1 MSIFDW
7 FRSASS
13 RRGAAALPIEQ
24 QINVSFDTSIMQPAL
39 PIPRSVVPVRRIY
52 AAAEHTR
59 LNAGWTGSTSSS
71 DAEIRSSLTRMR
83 ARSRQL
89 CRDNPHAKRARVLTM
104 NNVIGSGIG
113 LQAQV
118 SSSRSELR
126 KSLND
131 AIEDAWRRWSRAEY
145 CHTGGTLHFSDLERA
160 LVSEMFEAGEVFVRM
175 HMRPF
180 GGSDIPFALE
190 LIESERVPHEF
201 QSIATGDRSRMGV
214 EVDQYF
220 RPIRYWVRDRHPS
233 DNQPGGMVTDTVRP
247 VPASEIIHLRLVER
261 WPQTRGVPWLHAVA
275 GTLNNM
281 GGYTEAE
288 IVAARASAQPIGW
301 EEPGDFPN
309 PEAEQQEDGT
319 YETPYEPGMVHH
331 GKKLNF
337 YSPNRPNTAL
347 PAFISHLLK
356 EVGIGSGYGIR
367 YAALSGDYSQATYSS
382 ERAAQLDDR
391 DGWRALQQI
400 FIRGFRVRIH
410 QMWMQQAVFAR
421 RITGVSVEAYMADR
435 EKFEA
440 ARFKARGW
448 SWIDPTKEVAAYK
461 EAEKAGYITKTQI
474 IAKTSDDTDVEDVF
488 SERRQELDAAEEL
501 DLQFDT
507 DPAAYAPKE
516 PADSTEPEP
525 EPEPKP
531 DDDEEEDADEGE
543 EQQRMRVVK

>member
-1 MSIFDW
+1 MNILDW
-7 FRSASS
+7 FRSVSP
-13 RRGAAALPIEQ
+13 RRGAAAPDIQQ
-24 QINVSFDTSIMQPAL
+24 QIQVAFDTSITMPAM
-39 PIPRSVVPVRRIY
+39 PVARSLSPVPVQRMY
-52 AAAEHTR
+52 QAAQNSR
-59 LNAGWTGSTSSS
+59 LTSGWVAGTTSS
-71 DAEIRSSLTRMR
+71 DTEIRSSLTNLR

-89 CRDNPHAKRARVLTM
+89 SRDNPYAKRLRVLTM
-104 NNVIGSGIG
+104 NNIIGSGIG

-118 SSSRSELR
+118 KASRTNLR
-126 KSLND
+126 KSVND
-131 AIEDAWRRWSRAEY
+131 AIEDAWWRWSCAEY
-145 CHTGGTLHFSDLERA
+145 CHTGGTLNFPDFERA
-160 LVSEMFEAGEVFVRM
+160 LVSEMFEAGEAFVRM
-175 HMRPF
+175 HMSAF

-201 QSIATGDRSRMGV
+201 QSIATGDRARMGV

-233 DNQPGGMVTDTVRP
+233 DVQPGGMATDNIRAVS
-247 VPASEIIHLRLVER
+247 ASEIIHLRLVER

-301 EEPGDFPN
+301 EEPSDFPN

-319 YETPYEPGMVHH
+319 FETPYAPGFVHH

-347 PAFISHLLK
+347 PQFISHLLK
-356 EVGIGSGYGIR
+356 EVGVGAGYGVR
-367 YAALSGDYSQATYSS
+367 YSALSGDYSDANYSS

-391 DGWRALQQI
+391 DGWKALQQI
-400 FIRGFRVRIH
+400 FIRGFRLRIH

-421 RITGVSVEAYMADR
+421 RIPGISVEEYMADR

-440 ARFKARGW
+440 VKFKPRGW
-448 SWIDPTKEVAAYK
+448 GWVDPTKEVAAYK
-461 EAEKAGYITKTQI
+461 EAIKANLTTQTRVI
-474 IAKTSDDTDVEDVF
+474 SMTGGGDDIEEVLE
-488 SERRQELDAAEEL
+488 ERRSEL
-501 DLQFDT
+501 DLAESLDLT
-507 DPAAYAPKE
+507 SDVDPGADQPVAETPPVPEAGEEAP
-516 PADSTEPEP
+516 
-525 EPEPKP
+525 PK
-531 DDDEEEDADEGE
+531 DEEVDDEQQQ

>member
-1 MSIFDW
+1 MPTTQVK
-7 FRSASS
+7 R
-13 RRGAAALPIEQ
+13 Q
-24 QINVSFDTSIMQPAL
+24 
-39 PIPRSVVPVRRIY
+39 Y
-52 AAAEHTR
+52 AAAQSSR
-59 LNAGWTGSTSSS
+59 LTAGWVAATNSS
-71 DAEIRSSLTRMR
+71 DVEIRSSLTALR

-118 SSSRSELR
+118 KSSRSELR
-126 KSLND
+126 KSVND
-131 AIEDAWRRWSRAEY
+131 AIEDAWKRWSCAEY

-160 LVSEMFEAGEVFVRM
+160 LMSEVFEAGEVFVRM
-175 HMRPF
+175 HMTQF

-201 QSIATGDRSRMGV
+201 QAFGTGDRARMGV

-220 RPIRYWVRDRHPS
+220 RPIRYWIRDRHPS
-233 DNQPGGMVTDTVRP
+233 DLQPGGMPMDQVRP
-247 VPASEIIHLRLVER
+247 VPAAEIIHLRLVER

-301 EEPGDFPN
+301 EDPADFPN
-309 PEAEQQEDGT
+309 PEAEEQEDGT
-319 YETPYEPGMVHH
+319 FETPYEPGFIHH

-347 PAFISHLLK
+347 PQFINHLLK
-356 EVGIGSGYGIR
+356 EVGIGAGYGVR
-367 YAALSGDYSQATYSS
+367 YSALSGDYSDANYSS

-391 DGWRALQQI
+391 DGWKALQQI
-400 FIRGFRVRIH
+400 FIRGFRLRIH

-421 RITGVSVEAYMADR
+421 RISGISVEEYMVDR

-440 ARFKARGW
+440 VKFKPRGW
-448 SWIDPTKEVAAYK
+448 GWVDPTKEVAAYK
-461 EAEKAGYITKTQI
+461 EAIKANLTTQTRVI
-474 IAKTSDDTDVEDVF
+474 SMTGGGDDIEEVLE
-488 SERRQELDAAEEL
+488 ERRSEL
-501 DLQFDT
+501 DLAESLDLT
-507 DPAAYAPKE
+507 SDVDPGAEKPTAAIAPPVDPGDE
-516 PADSTEPEP
+516 D
-525 EPEPKP
+525 PKP
-531 DDDEEEDADEGE
+531 GDETAPEGEE